1 MAYCVLVAG
10 EHWKLTTGE
19 HNMGTNHCS
28 MEHVGA
34 AFDALRVIGVPR
46 SRIIVIAQ
54 VEERRE
60 WLRGAIVTGLPTCVS
75 GDAEAETVREASR
88 QIYRHKLAVL
98 EQRCGGIIREGGAD
112 YDGESVNPETIFNV
126 LTAALDDVKPSR
138 GPLGPV
144 VPRDA
149 SGVALMIYSHGCSHE
164 TASLD
169 GEYWRHLVTTTPC
182 DVCGKP
188 HPLTTDHEASAEHPD
203 HDHVSLRTNEWY
215 IHLPHNAP
223 TAAPKAVSQKATT
236 VAVAEIGQEGTVDAA
251 DETANMGET
260 LHDVGAKLYEGIAHS
275 EHPHPYSLLYWQ
287 ILFKIYHRRFS
298 VAPDSPILVL
308 LNSCRSG
315 GMSKFLE
322 QDLVDRTYGVHD
334 WPLFIMSSSQAE
346 RDAVRFH
353 HH

>member
-34 AFDALRVIGVPR
+34 AFDALRAVGVPR

-60 WLRGAIVTGLPTCVS
+60 WLRRAIVTGLPNCVS
-75 GDAEAETVREASR
+75 GDEETEVVREASR
-88 QIYRHKLAVL
+88 QIYRRKLTGL

-126 LTAALDDVKPSR
+126 LTAALDDVDTRSF
-138 GPLGPV
+138 GPV

-169 GEYWRHLVTTTPC
+169 GDYWRYLVTTTPC

-188 HPLTTDHEASAEHPD
+188 HPFTAEHGVSAEQPD

-215 IHLPHNAP
+215 IHLPHNSP
-223 TAAPKAVSQKATT
+223 TAAAKAVSPEAAAT
-236 VAVAEIGQEGTVDAA
+236 AAEEDQEEDTVDAA
-251 DETANMGET
+251 VEEVN
-260 LHDVGAKLYEGIAHS
+260 VGQTQHAMAAKLYEGIAHS

-298 VAPDSPILVL
+298 AAPDSPILVL

-322 QDLVDRTYGVHD
+322 QDLVDHTYGVHD
-334 WPLFIMSSSQAE
+334 WPLFVMSSSQAE
-346 RDAVRFH
+346 RDAVRFRH
-353 HH
+353 C